1 MIKVMIRSDFCIR
14 RSTFETLFRSIWA
27 SFERLLTSFERLLT
41 SFERLLTSFVAVGGE
56 ICTLSAHFLHGFRR
70 FCTLCARFL
79 HTLCTVFEPNRNKK
93 HRSHIS
99 RECEITFH
107 AKKACRSSAKVCREC
122 AQSVQI
128 GLKSFRKC
136 ADLGVT
142 SLNFNKLSKKDL
154 FFTISNI
161 LSLLS

>member
-1 MIKVMIRSDFCIR
+1 MIRGDFCIG
-14 RSTFETLFRSIWA
+14 RSTFEI
-27 SFERLLTSFERLLT
+27 LLA
-41 SFERLLTSFVAVGGE
+41 SFVAVDAE
-56 ICTLSAHFLHGFRR
+56 ICTLSAHFVHAFRR

-79 HTLCTVFEPNRNKK
+79 HTFCTVFELNLNKK
-93 HRSHIS
+93 HPSHIS
-99 RECEITFH
+99 RECEFTFH
-107 AKKACRSSAKVCREC
+107 VEKVCRSSAKVCREC

-128 GLKSFRKC
+128 GLKPFRKC

-142 SLNFNKLSKKDL
+142 SLNFNGLGKKDL